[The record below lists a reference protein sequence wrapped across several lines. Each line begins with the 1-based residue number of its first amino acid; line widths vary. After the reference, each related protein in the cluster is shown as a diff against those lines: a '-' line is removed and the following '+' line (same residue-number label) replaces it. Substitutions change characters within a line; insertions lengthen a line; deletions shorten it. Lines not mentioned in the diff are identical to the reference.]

1 MTKLSKSGHVDIYRV
16 LDIIVVFVTVIWI
29 ISIFPRVLPYC
40 VHDYKFELGFD
51 TGTYEQ
57 LITLYSNS
65 NSWKVL
71 PAYPEFPMPYQA
83 YTKWMEPGF
92 FVTVSVSNGIMGA
105 DIHWLFRYY
114 LPGIVG
120 VITTLI
126 SFVASRN
133 LTRSNIG
140 GGISALLVSFSYIQ
154 INAVTESYYR
164 QIFATVI
171 LVMSLVYLDKY
182 FETRKTSNLAL
193 FTVLALG
200 TVAYH
205 IAVSLFVFFAYL
217 ISLIF
222 FIWIKDRKAIR
233 SIVLSII
240 SAILLSAPA
249 WIPRFGDILNT
260 FVAAIS
266 TSVWRTSTLPSG
278 EGLWAGGGAIPS
290 LFWSYPHI
298 LIGYLLFLFP
308 IVVFSIISYYILWKK
323 HALHYTI
330 PALSIILWF
339 YIGLWLFFGNR
350 FILNLDLLLC
360 IIAPVAI
367 VYLYQNTLR
376 KHRRRIRVLGVVL
389 MAAVLVVP
397 SACISIDS
405 QLNKAPYI
413 TENIEAIDW
422 IEKNISKDN
431 SVIFAPDY
439 LSADLIQ
446 LGYLMAVW
454 DFSLARENEHPM
466 TIAEEFM
473 LNAPTNLTYIE
484 QFLTDNPAYKDKE
497 IYVLWGTWDLDRPLV
512 MTKKLIPIED
522 YASSPYFKCV
532 YHGYAEVLCIYK
544 YVGSFGD

>member
-1 MTKLSKSGHVDIYRV
+1 
-16 LDIIVVFVTVIWI
+16 
-29 ISIFPRVLPYC
+29 
-40 VHDYKFELGFD
+40 
-51 TGTYEQ
+51 
-57 LITLYSNS
+57 
-65 NSWKVL
+65 
-71 PAYPEFPMPYQA
+71 MPYQA